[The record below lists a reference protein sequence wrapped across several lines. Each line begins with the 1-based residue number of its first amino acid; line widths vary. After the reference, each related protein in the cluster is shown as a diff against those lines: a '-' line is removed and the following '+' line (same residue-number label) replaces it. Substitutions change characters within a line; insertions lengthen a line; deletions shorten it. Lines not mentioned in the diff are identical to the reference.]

1 MNSIDVLH
9 DHLQSID
16 LIDEYSDEVFAEE
29 LVYLCSNE
37 DDRQGEQGHE
47 IIGPENLGSEYTE
60 INEVEEKEEKIL
72 DNLIEKIKK
81 VNKKRRAIY
90 EKNNRLVVQL
100 KQIQRNRAS
109 WEYLQNNGTS
119 KI

>member
-1 MNSIDVLH
+1 MTL
-9 DHLQSID
+9 L
-16 LIDEYSDEVFAEE
+16 LE
-29 LVYLCSNE
+29 LVI
-37 DDRQGEQGHE
+37 GEKE
-47 IIGPENLGSEYTE
+47 KEEKDKE
-60 INEVEEKEEKIL
+60 KEEVEEKEEKIL